1 MKIVWQFS
9 KDVSC
14 LDLII
19 RLLKTESSS
28 NTDCL
33 KIKKR
38 ALGILYAFC
47 QEQKVFAIS

>member
-1 MKIVWQFS
+1 MKIVWQFN

-19 RLLKTESSS
+19 SLLKTESSS
-28 NTDCL
+28 NLDCL

-38 ALGILYAFC
+38 ALGILYSLC
-47 QEQKVFAIS
+47 